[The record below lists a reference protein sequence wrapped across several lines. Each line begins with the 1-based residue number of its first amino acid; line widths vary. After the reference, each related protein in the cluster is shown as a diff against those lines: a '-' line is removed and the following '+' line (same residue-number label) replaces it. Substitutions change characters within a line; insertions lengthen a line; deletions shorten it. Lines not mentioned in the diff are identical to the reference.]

1 MDRAGTNVDG
11 TTNGGRRGLL
21 SRLNPFGGKPKNST
35 TAPPSEQTALASAR
49 PGASRAEPGR
59 YAYLSPQAPTA
70 GDRTESEK
78 IFKRGLKAQKSGNRP
93 QAIAEYQA
101 AVKTD
106 PANYDAYYNLGLA
119 ALDEGEVS
127 LSLWA
132 YEIALALKPGAED
145 ARNNF
150 ALALKVGGYWRDAAE
165 QLQKLLD
172 ENPSEVRAH
181 LSLANLYAQQLE
193 QPRLAREHYQR
204 VLELNPRH
212 PEGAR
217 IRYWLTSNP

>member
-1 MDRAGTNVDG
+1 M
-11 TTNGGRRGLL
+11 
-21 SRLNPFGGKPKNST
+21 
-35 TAPPSEQTALASAR
+35 
-49 PGASRAEPGR
+49 
-59 YAYLSPQAPTA
+59 
-70 GDRTESEK
+70 
-78 IFKRGLKAQKSGNRP
+78 FKRGLKAQKGGNHP

-101 AVKTD
+101 AVRAD

-119 ALDEGEVS
+119 ALDGGEVR

-145 ARNNF
+145 ARYNF
-150 ALALKVGGYWRDAAE
+150 ALALKVAGYWADAAE

-172 ENPSEVRAH
+172 ENPADARAH

-193 QPRLAREHYQR
+193 QPRLSREHYLR

-212 PEGAR
+212 PEAAK